1 MKKLSNLIYD
11 DKFPNTC
18 TLDIYLPDKA
28 SPCPVFVYFHGG
40 GLEGGRKEDINDL
53 LNLINNDIALVSV
66 NYRMYP
72 QAKFPEFILDTA
84 KAIDYVIRY
93 NKHNSLFS
101 NIFIGGSSAG
111 AYLTMM
117 TYFDNQYLTKY
128 GINKYMI
135 KGWVFDAGQPTVH
148 FNVLRERGIDNRLI
162 RIDEAAPIY
171 FVNQDVNKD
180 EQQDLMFIVSEHDID
195 GRLEQTNLLL
205 NTMKQFNYDMSKVEY
220 RFMKGYTHCAYP
232 LCDIVTQFIMKV
244 LGE

>member
-1 MKKLSNLIYD
+1 M
-11 DKFPNTC
+11 
-18 TLDIYLPDKA
+18 LD
-28 SPCPVFVYFHGG
+28 SQ
-40 GLEGGRKEDINDL
+40 R
-53 LNLINNDIALVSV
+53 
-66 NYRMYP
+66 
-72 QAKFPEFILDTA
+72 FISMS
-84 KAIDYVIRY
+84 KR
-93 NKHNSLFS
+93 
-101 NIFIGGSSAG
+101 
-111 AYLTMM
+111 
-117 TYFDNQYLTKY
+117 
-128 GINKYMI
+128 
-135 KGWVFDAGQPTVH
+135 
-148 FNVLRERGIDNRLI
+148 RGIDTRLI